1 MSKYVVAIMSAAE
14 VGALHHIITDE
25 LETGFSTSRIRLC

>member
-25 LETGFSTSRIRLC
+25 LENGVLDVENHAE